1 MGGATDAFVIKYTN
15 DGTFEWIESFNTSL
29 HESISGLDV
38 DSDGN
43 IHVAG
48 RVSFDLSEPRGS
60 GKNWYGQELGNRYY
74 AAFGASINKNGEII
88 AVNAYHPHYNTGGLD
103 IASTSNGYLVSTYIA
118 GPPAPSN
125 PVNYSFVGNDN
136 QVDWTKDSVI
146 PAYLASVESFVD
158 SSGFAIV
165 TGSDQVSIVDQSGD
179 LLQTFSTPDNGTIH
193 DLAVK
198 DDKLYLLSRSG
209 SISDLDVS
217 VFDKN
222 GVQIGDS
229 LPIQNSSRFVDG
241 YPFKYDLEILS
252 NGKYFVGGI
261 TEGTGSSDDLGVSY
275 REYILVDP
283 NPKPIIVRGNSL
295 YTIVDGP
302 SWTEAEANSVKL
314 GGHLVTVSSNEED
327 NFVDALLNDYFYAL
341 DKINDVDQV

>member
-1 MGGATDAFVIKYTN
+1 M
-15 DGTFEWIESFNTSL
+15 
-29 HESISGLDV
+29 
-38 DSDGN
+38 
-43 IHVAG
+43 
-48 RVSFDLSEPRGS
+48 
-60 GKNWYGQELGNRYY
+60 
-74 AAFGASINKNGEII
+74 
-88 AVNAYHPHYNTGGLD
+88 
-103 IASTSNGYLVSTYIA
+103 
-118 GPPAPSN
+118 
-125 PVNYSFVGNDN
+125 
-136 QVDWTKDSVI
+136 
-146 PAYLASVESFVD
+146 
-158 SSGFAIV
+158 
-165 TGSDQVSIVDQSGD
+165 SIVDQSGD

-283 NPKPIIVRGNSL
+283 NPK
-295 YTIVDGP
+295 
-302 SWTEAEANSVKL
+302 
-314 GGHLVTVSSNEED
+314 
-327 NFVDALLNDYFYAL
+327 
-341 DKINDVDQV
+341 